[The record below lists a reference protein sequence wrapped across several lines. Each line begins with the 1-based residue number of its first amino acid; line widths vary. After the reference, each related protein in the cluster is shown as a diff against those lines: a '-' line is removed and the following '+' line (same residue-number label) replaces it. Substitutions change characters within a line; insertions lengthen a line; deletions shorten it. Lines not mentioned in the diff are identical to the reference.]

1 MNDFEMG
8 RLVKGDWA
16 SRVRE
21 RKVQTGAEIRA
32 MRSLALQREGG
43 VSQGQQGASRSWKGH
58 RYGFSLLQKQHSP
71 AETLMSDP

>member
-1 MNDFEMG
+1 MNEFEMG
-8 RLVKGDWA
+8 RLVKGDRT

-43 VSQGQQGASRSWKGH
+43 LVGDSREPLEAGKGTEMDSPFC
-58 RYGFSLLQKQHSP
+58 RSSTALLR
-71 AETLMSDP
+71 L

>member
-32 MRSLALQREGG
+32 MRSIAGLAEGRRRESGTAG
-43 VSQGQQGASRSWKGH
+43 S
-58 RYGFSLLQKQHSP
+58 F
-71 AETLMSDP
+71 